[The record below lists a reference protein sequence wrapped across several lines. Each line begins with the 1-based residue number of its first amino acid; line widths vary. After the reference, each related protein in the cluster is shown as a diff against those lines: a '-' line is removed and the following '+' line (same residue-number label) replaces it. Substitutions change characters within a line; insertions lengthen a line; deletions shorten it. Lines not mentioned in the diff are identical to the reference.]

1 MFNVLGHFKLT
12 LHLTLNVVP
21 PDSVKVNDDDSQ
33 DVKKESEESQVSNV
47 WKIPKLRAKIKKTT
61 GLFCLN
67 HSDFI
72 SLVKSDRLC
81 NLSLFTRLKSE

>member
-1 MFNVLGHFKLT
+1 MFNVLVHFKLT

-47 WKIPKLRAKIKKTT
+47 WKIPKLRAKIKKTK